1 MTRRNAVHSGVS
13 EDGQYDL
20 SIPGYFRVLKR
31 FWIFVKPYRSK
42 FILAFLLLLV
52 SVPLAQFAIFL
63 TRDVTNQALLAT
75 DKTVIDRWQTVLNIV
90 AIQAIFWFLSS
101 LLSTVREVLEWY
113 TSMRSTFDLRRTF
126 YRHLHT
132 LPLTFLRQRPAGEHL
147 YRSTVDFGKPDAD
160 SYDPGVM
167 GMITRQFS
175 QLAEQAY
182 SVIWGGVFLYLI
194 NPVLGLLL
202 AIYMVPYLIVGW
214 YAYDQVRRSFF
225 EQRTKEELETAV
237 LRDSIGGL
245 RTVKSMG
252 RIKLQRRRYM
262 FSAIN
267 ARRKGM
273 KLLWWQTAADNI
285 ALWSVR
291 WIFNGLIGG
300 YTTYMVLSGKATVGD
315 WFASVALLTAVQL
328 PLEKLFT
335 LVQTIRRDMVPAQR
349 ILETLDVKPDLAD
362 KPGAAEIG
370 PLTGQIEFKNVTFWY
385 EEGKPALQDL
395 CFEIKPGERIGFVG
409 PSGAGKSSVLSL
421 LLRLFATQEG
431 TILVSG
437 QDILEVKLQSM
448 LDQVAVVPQS
458 TYLYDDSIANNI
470 LFGNK
475 KATAEEL
482 RETCEMSG
490 VLAFAE
496 RQPEGLNRQVG
507 EGATISGGERQR
519 IGIARALIRKPKVL
533 ILDEA
538 TANLDPRTEA
548 EILKTIRAISAGRTT
563 LTVAHR
569 LKAVMHCDRIFV
581 LELGRIVEIGSHDEL
596 IKAGGLYAGLWRE
609 QADTIDEALAATP
622 KVKK

>member
-1 MTRRNAVHSGVS
+1 MTSRDLEARDFAEES
-13 EDGQYDL
+13 QYDL
-20 SIPGYFRVLKR
+20 SIPGYIRVLKR
-31 FWIFVKPYRSK
+31 FWVFVKPYQSK
-42 FILAFLLLLV
+42 YILSFLLLFV
-52 SVPLAQFAIFL
+52 SVPFAQFAIFL

-75 DKTVIDRWQTVLNIV
+75 DKTVADRWETVLNIV
-90 AIQAIFWFLSS
+90 LIQAAFWFLSS
-101 LLSTVREVLEWY
+101 LFSTMREVLEWY
-113 TSMRSTFDLRRTF
+113 NSMRSTYDLRRTF

-132 LPLTFLRQRPAGEHL
+132 LPLTFLRQRPTGEHL

-160 SYDPGVM
+160 GYDPGVM

-175 QLAEQAY
+175 LLAEQALN
-182 SVIWGGVFLYLI
+182 VVWGGVFLYLI
-194 NPVLGLLL
+194 NPVLGWLL
-202 AIYMVPYLIVGW
+202 AAYMVPYLIVGW
-214 YAYDQVRRSFF
+214 FAYDQVRRSFF
-225 EQRTKEELETAV
+225 QQRTREEFETAV

-252 RIKLQRRRYM
+252 RIKLQRRRYLN
-262 FSAIN
+262 SAIL

-273 KLLWWQTAADNI
+273 QLLWWQTTADHL

-300 YTTYMVLSGKATVGD
+300 YTTYMVLSGKATIGD
-315 WFASVALLTAVQL
+315 WFASVALLTGVQL

-362 KPGAAEIG
+362 KPDAIELG
-370 PLTGQIEFKNVTFWY
+370 PLTGRIEFKNVTFAY
-385 EEGKPALQDL
+385 EEGKPALSDL
-395 CFEIKPGERIGFVG
+395 SFVIEYGEKVGFVG

-421 LLRLFATQEG
+421 LLRLFAPQQGE
-431 TILVSG
+431 ILVDG
-437 QDILEVKLQSM
+437 VNTLDAKLQTI

-458 TYLYDDSIANNI
+458 TYLYDDTIANNI

-475 KATAEEL
+475 KASPTEL
-482 RETCEMSG
+482 KEASDISG
-490 VLAFAE
+490 VSAFAAK
-496 RQPEGLNRQVG
+496 QNEGLERQVG

-519 IGIARALIRKPKVL
+519 IGIARALIRNPKVL

-538 TANLDPRTEA
+538 TANLDPRTEG
-548 EILKTIRAISAGRTT
+548 EILKTIRKISAGRTT
-563 LTVAHR
+563 LAVAHR

-581 LELGRIVEIGSHDEL
+581 MQLGRIVEVGNHEEL
-596 IKAGGLYAGLWRE
+596 IKSGGLYSSLWRE
-609 QADTIDEALAATP
+609 QADTVDEALAANP